1 MPKRPI
7 SYTNRD
13 FKNIKND
20 LVNYAKRYYPST
32 YKDFNEA
39 SFGAL
44 MLDMVAYIGDQLSF
58 YADYQANESYLDSA
72 LEYQNIIRLSKQ
84 MGFKMP
90 GAASSTGAATFY
102 ILVPASTTGGPD
114 LDYFP
119 ILKRG
124 ALLSSDGGNVY
135 TLNEN
140 VNFSNTS
147 NEITVARVDS
157 STGSPTWYAVKA
169 FGQILSGQEL
179 ETSLIVEDYQRFFKA
194 EIDAENVS
202 EILSVTDSQGNE
214 YYEVDFL
221 SQDTVISQV
230 PNYGDEKETVP
241 YVLKSKSV
249 PRRFTTEYDAIGN
262 VSIQFGYGSSENLT
276 SDLISDPA
284 DVVLDVVG
292 RTHTTDVTF
301 DPTNLITSDK
311 FGVVPENTTLIIKY
325 RSNTQENANAKSG
338 AVNSVVNPDLVFKE
352 RSSLNRNTMT
362 EIIQSLETSNDSP
375 ITGDTSVLL
384 PEEIRERAYSAYA
397 SQNRAVT
404 KTDYISLC
412 YRLPSKFG
420 RIRRVNIIRDSD
432 SNKRNLNLY
441 VLSEDSEGDLSIA
454 NTTLKTNLKNWLNS
468 YRMMND
474 TLDIMDGKIIN
485 YGVNFEVIVDA
496 TANKYE
502 VLSDCVDKIK
512 DSVINIK
519 KNFGD
524 PIYITDFY
532 KALNSIPGV
541 VDTTTVEIE
550 SKSGG
555 VYSSSYHNM
564 DSNLSDDGRYIKIPA
579 NAVAEL
585 LFPDENIQGVIR

>member
-72 LEYQNIIRLSKQ
+72 LEYQNIIRLSRQ

>member
-1 MPKRPI
+1 
-7 SYTNRD
+7 
-13 FKNIKND
+13 
-20 LVNYAKRYYPST
+20 
-32 YKDFNEA
+32 
-39 SFGAL
+39 
-44 MLDMVAYIGDQLSF
+44 
-58 YADYQANESYLDSA
+58 
-72 LEYQNIIRLSKQ
+72 
-84 MGFKMP
+84 
-90 GAASSTGAATFY
+90 
-102 ILVPASTTGGPD
+102 
-114 LDYFP
+114 
-119 ILKRG
+119 LKRG

>member
-72 LEYQNIIRLSKQ
+72 LEYQNIIRLSRQ

-90 GAASSTGAATFY
+90 GAASSTGTATFY

>member
-90 GAASSTGAATFY
+90 GAASSTGTATFY

>member
-1 MPKRPI
+1 
-7 SYTNRD
+7 
-13 FKNIKND
+13 
-20 LVNYAKRYYPST
+20 
-32 YKDFNEA
+32 
-39 SFGAL
+39 
-44 MLDMVAYIGDQLSF
+44 
-58 YADYQANESYLDSA
+58 
-72 LEYQNIIRLSKQ
+72 
-84 MGFKMP
+84 
-90 GAASSTGAATFY
+90 
-102 ILVPASTTGGPD
+102 
-114 LDYFP
+114 
-119 ILKRG
+119 
-124 ALLSSDGGNVY
+124 
-135 TLNEN
+135 
-140 VNFSNTS
+140 
-147 NEITVARVDS
+147 
-157 STGSPTWYAVKA
+157 
-169 FGQILSGQEL
+169 
-179 ETSLIVEDYQRFFKA
+179 
-194 EIDAENVS
+194 
-202 EILSVTDSQGNE
+202 
-214 YYEVDFL
+214 
-221 SQDTVISQV
+221 
-230 PNYGDEKETVP
+230 
-241 YVLKSKSV
+241 
-249 PRRFTTEYDAIGN
+249 
-262 VSIQFGYGSSENLT
+262 
-276 SDLISDPA
+276 
-284 DVVLDVVG
+284 
-292 RTHTTDVTF
+292 
-301 DPTNLITSDK
+301 
-311 FGVVPENTTLIIKY
+311 
-325 RSNTQENANAKSG
+325 
-338 AVNSVVNPDLVFKE
+338 
-352 RSSLNRNTMT
+352 MT